1 MQSFSNISKYSCDLN
16 KKNQFN
22 NFICRRNCPSKM
34 LFKYVNQNQ
43 GNRGFTAI
51 CMACRT
57 KIYGRSK
64 YEMSLHYHKKCTT
77 LIQQS
82 NNDAQG
88 TFDNTNHNDS
98 ITEFD
103 ENETP
108 DGIEYIREDAVSRR
122 EMDGQLKLQQIHD
135 VSSIAQGFM
144 FKYLAMPNGLIR
156 IAECQQCMKQIRR
169 PFNWKLP
176 QHRKVCP
183 LIGEL
188 LVTVSTQSLPTQ
200 NSPKLFDMTISSSN
214 VDDDG
219 ATATTSA
226 MTSTMK
232 ICFICNTT
240 SSEFFVSL
248 YETLSAHSQTQI
260 FDFVWKFLDDQPT
273 VRDDSI
279 DGANSNWSLVC
290 SRCLNKINQYD
301 FACVTAT
308 RLEQELRDELSQ
320 TEAFYSGQETVDD
333 MNEEQ
338 ETIDESNEVQQQQ
351 QQEQEEQQ
359 SNEPS
364 GNIQTE
370 RPVSEM
376 LVDPLDVPI
385 NLDSPPPIQIDTNEQ
400 QQNEEASAEGTRC
413 IIELSD
419 DEDAQAIELSDDE

>member
-1 MQSFSNISKYSCDLN
+1 M
-16 KKNQFN
+16 KNQFN
-22 NFICRRNCPSKM
+22 IFICRKSCPSKM

-43 GNRGFTAI
+43 GFNRGFTAI

-64 YEMSLHYHKKCTT
+64 YEMSLHYHKKCTA

-82 NNDAQG
+82 NDDVQV
-88 TFDNTNHNDS
+88 TFDNTNRYDS
-98 ITEFD
+98 TTDFD
-103 ENETP
+103 ENEIR

-169 PFNWKLP
+169 PFNFKLP

-219 ATATTSA
+219 ATTSATTS
-226 MTSTMK
+226 STK

-320 TEAFYSGQETVDD
+320 TEAFYSGQERADE
-333 MNEEQ
+333 MNGEQ
-338 ETIDESNEVQQQQ
+338 ETIGEPNGEQ
-351 QQEQEEQQ
+351 QQEEEDQRI
-359 SNEPS
+359 NEPNE
-364 GNIQTE
+364 NIQTE
-370 RPVSEM
+370 GPVCEM

-385 NLDSPPPIQIDTNEQ
+385 NLDSPPPIQIDTNE
-400 QQNEEASAEGTRC
+400 EASAEETRC

-419 DEDAQAIELSDDE
+419 DEDTQAIELSDDE